1 MASKIMDQLLDL
13 SASEKRKFLSF
24 AASPYLN
31 KHEKTL
37 ELVSLILEREDARS
51 ITEDPP
57 YLFSLI
63 FPNTPFQEQLL
74 HNLLSYLKK
83 LYHKFIALEQLN
95 IQNYTEELN
104 ALEYSYTH
112 NQWDF
117 FNNRSK
123 ALSKMLSNTSSKDPN
138 YHFTNYKLNSLLGY
152 HQSAFYDRTKTVHF
166 QAMMDHLD
174 LFFLQEKLKHSCHLK
189 ANMDIANTQYELRLL
204 DQIITFLES
213 EDSHYLDDPIIK
225 LYYTIYKTME
235 KELSEPYYL
244 KLQEILATDL
254 SNYPYEATQDLY
266 TFSYNYCIR
275 QINAGNEDFKR
286 ELFQL
291 YQKGLNNGLLL
302 ENDILSE
309 WDYKNITTLGCN
321 LEEFDWTLTFIE
333 NFKNHLPSNRQEN
346 AYNFALGLWNFS
358 KGRFDDA
365 LNALQ
370 LVQYTD
376 VKYHIS
382 TTFLTIRTF
391 YEKQDTEALMSLL
404 ETFRIYVIRNKKIP
418 TIEKRG
424 YSNFVRFTKH
434 LVNLVHQPYAYSS
447 QEFQKKL
454 TQLQTNI
461 ENTAELI
468 NKNWLLSEILKQN

>member
-1 MASKIMDQLLDL
+1 MASKIIDQLLHL
-13 SASEKRKFLSF
+13 SAAEKRKFLSF
-24 AASPYLN
+24 VASPYLN
-31 KHEKTL
+31 KHEKTV
-37 ELVSLILEREDARS
+37 ELVSLILEREDARV
-51 ITEDPP
+51 IMEDHA
-57 YLFSLI
+57 YLFSII
-63 FPNTPFQEQLL
+63 FPDTPFQEQLL

-83 LYHKFIALEQLN
+83 LYHKFVALEQLN
-95 IQNYTEELN
+95 SHNFIEELY
-104 ALEYSYTH
+104 ALEYSYAN

-117 FNNRSK
+117 FINRSK
-123 ALSKMLSNTSSKDPN
+123 ALSKTLSKTSQKDAQ

-152 HQSAFYDRTKTVHF
+152 HQSAFFDRTKTVHF

-204 DQIITFLES
+204 DQIIIFLES
-213 EDSHYLDDPIIK
+213 EDGHYLDDPIIS

-235 KELSEPYYL
+235 KDLSEPYYQ
-244 KLQEILATDL
+244 KLQELLATDL
-254 SNYPYEATQDLY
+254 SAYPSEATQDLY

-275 QINAGNEDFKR
+275 QINIGNENYKR

-291 YQKGLNNGLLL
+291 YKNGLNNGLLF
-302 ENDILSE
+302 ENNILSE

-321 LEEFDWTLTFIE
+321 LEEFEWTLTFIE
-333 NFKNHLPSNRQEN
+333 NFKNYLPDNRQEN
-346 AYNFALGLWNFS
+346 AYNFALGLWYFS
-358 KGRFDDA
+358 KRMFDDA

-391 YEKQDTEALMSLL
+391 YEKQDTEALLSLL
-404 ETFRIYVIRNKKIP
+404 ETFRIYIIRNKKIP
-418 TIEKRG
+418 AVEKRG
-424 YSNFVRFTKH
+424 YNNFVRFTKH
-434 LVNLVHQPYAYSS
+434 LVHLVHQPYAYAP

-454 TQLQTNI
+454 SKLQANI

>member
-1 MASKIMDQLLDL
+1 MASKIIDQILNL
-13 SASEKRKFLSF
+13 SAAEKRKFLSF
-24 AASPYLN
+24 VDSPYLN
-31 KHEKTL
+31 KHEKTA
-37 ELVSLILEREDARS
+37 ELVSLILEREDARI
-51 ITEDPP
+51 ITEDSHR
-57 YLFSLI
+57 LFSII
-63 FPNTPFQEQLL
+63 FPNSPYQEQLL
-74 HNLLSYLKK
+74 HNLLAYLKK

-95 IQNYTEELN
+95 SQNFTEELN
-104 ALEYSYTH
+104 ALEYSY
-112 NQWDF
+112 NSKQWDF
-117 FNNRSK
+117 FINRSK
-123 ALSKMLSNTSSKDPN
+123 ALTKALNNTNQKDAH

-152 HQSAFYDRTKTVHF
+152 HQSAFFDRTKTEYF

-189 ANMDIANTQYELRLL
+189 ANMDIANTQYELHLL
-204 DQIITFLES
+204 DQIITFLEAK
-213 EDSHYLDDPIIK
+213 ETHYLKDPIIQ

-235 KELSEPYYL
+235 NSISEPYYQQ
-244 KLQEILATDL
+244 LQEILATDL
-254 SNYPYEATQDLY
+254 SAYPPEASQDLY

-275 QINAGNEDFKR
+275 QINIGNEDYKR

-291 YQKGLNNGLLL
+291 YKKGLNNGLLL
-302 ENDILSE
+302 ENNILSE
-309 WDYKNITTLGCN
+309 WDFKNITTLGCN
-321 LEEFDWTLTFIE
+321 LEEFDWTLSFIE
-333 NFKNHLPSNRQEN
+333 SYKNHLPDNRQEN
-346 AYNFALGLWNFS
+346 AYNFALGLWYFS
-358 KGRFDDA
+358 KRMFDDA

-391 YEKQDTEALMSLL
+391 YEKQDTEALLSLL
-404 ETFRIYVIRNKKIP
+404 ETFRIYIIRNKKIT

-424 YSNFVRFTKH
+424 YNNFVRFTKH

-454 TQLQTNI
+454 SKLQTNI
-461 ENTAELI
+461 ENTEELI

>member
-1 MASKIMDQLLDL
+1 
-13 SASEKRKFLSF
+13 
-24 AASPYLN
+24 
-31 KHEKTL
+31 
-37 ELVSLILEREDARS
+37 
-51 ITEDPP
+51 
-57 YLFSLI
+57 
-63 FPNTPFQEQLL
+63 
-74 HNLLSYLKK
+74 
-83 LYHKFIALEQLN
+83 
-95 IQNYTEELN
+95 
-104 ALEYSYTH
+104 
-112 NQWDF
+112 
-117 FNNRSK
+117 
-123 ALSKMLSNTSSKDPN
+123 
-138 YHFTNYKLNSLLGY
+138 
-152 HQSAFYDRTKTVHF
+152 
-166 QAMMDHLD
+166 MMDHLD

-189 ANMDIANTQYELRLL
+189 ANMDIANTHYELRLL

-213 EDSHYLDDPIIK
+213 EDSHYLNDPIIK

-235 KELSEPYYL
+235 KERSEPYYL
-244 KLQEILATDL
+244 KLQEILAADL
-254 SNYPYEATQDLY
+254 SNYPNEATQDLY

-275 QINAGNEDFKR
+275 QINTGNEGFKR

-333 NFKNHLPSNRQEN
+333 NFRNHLPSNRQEN
-346 AYNFALGLWNFS
+346 AYNFALGLWHFS
-358 KGRFDDA
+358 KGRYDDA

-418 TIEKRG
+418 TVEKRG

-454 TQLQTNI
+454 NKLQTNI

>member
-1 MASKIMDQLLDL
+1 MASKIIDQLLNL
-13 SASEKRKFLSF
+13 SASEKRKFLNF

-31 KHEKTL
+31 KHEKTS
-37 ELVSLILEREDARS
+37 ELVTLILEREDAS
-51 ITEDPP
+51 VIAEDQQ

-63 FPNTPFQEQLL
+63 FPDTPYQEQLM
-74 HNLLSYLKK
+74 HNLLAYLKK

-95 IQNYTEELN
+95 SQNFTEELN
-104 ALEYSYTH
+104 ALEYSYTN

-117 FNNRSK
+117 FINRSK
-123 ALSKMLSNTSSKDPN
+123 ALTKNLNNTLQKDAH

-152 HQSAFYDRTKTVHF
+152 HQSAFFDRTKTEHF

-204 DQIITFLES
+204 DQIIIFLES
-213 EDSHYLDDPIIK
+213 EEAYYLNDPIIK

-235 KELSEPYYL
+235 MDLSEPYYQQ
-244 KLQEILATDL
+244 LQEILTTDL
-254 SNYPYEATQDLY
+254 SSYPPEASQDLY

-275 QINAGNEDFKR
+275 QINTGNEDYKR

-291 YQKGLNNGLLL
+291 YKKGLSNGLLL
-302 ENDILSE
+302 ENNILSE
-309 WDYKNITTLGCN
+309 WDFKNITTLGCN

-333 NFKNHLPSNRQEN
+333 NYKNHLPENRQEN
-346 AYNFALGLWNFS
+346 AYNFALGLWYFS
-358 KGRFDDA
+358 KRLFDDA

-382 TTFLTIRTF
+382 TTFLTIRTY
-391 YEKQDTEALMSLL
+391 YEKQDTEALLSLL
-404 ETFRIYVIRNKKIP
+404 ETFRIYIIRNKKIP
-418 TIEKRG
+418 TVEKRG
-424 YSNFVRFTKH
+424 YNNFVRFTKH
-434 LVNLVHQPYAYSS
+434 LVHLVHQPYTFSP

-454 TQLQTNI
+454 AKLQTNI
-461 ENTAELI
+461 ENTTELI
-468 NKNWLLSEILKQN
+468 NKNWLLGEILKQN